1 MTESSNPKSS
11 SSEAAEEAEAAT
23 SAGAVEATTSAATA
37 ETAGSAETAEAAEA
51 TANAGGAEAAK
62 AADAATTA
70 GGVTDEAKAGA
81 PDRATA
87 EATREA
93 ADEAKA
99 GAGAEPR
106 RAPSRRA
113 LLGWG
118 GAGLA
123 LGAAAAGGTA
133 AALRV
138 GSDASPSASTGDA
151 VPFHGAHQ
159 AGIATPVQD
168 RLHFASFDV
177 TTTDRAAL
185 VKLLQEWTAAAA
197 AMTAGHEV
205 GAGAISANEELPP
218 DDTGEALGLKPSR
231 LTLTFGVGPGLFEKD
246 GKDRF
251 GLKARRPQALI
262 DLPAFPGDNLDAAR
276 SGGDLCVQACAD
288 DPQVAVHAI
297 RNLARIGMGRVAIRW
312 SQLGF
317 GKTSSTTPDA
327 QTPRNMMGFK
337 DGTRN
342 IAGDDTA
349 RLDKHVWVGQKD
361 GPDWMVGGSY
371 LVARRIRMHIETWDR
386 TSLAEQEDVFGRDK
400 SEGAPVGKQ
409 REHDEPLLKAMKP
422 DAHVRLAHP
431 DSNNGVTILRR
442 GYSFTDG
449 TDGLGRLDAGLFFI
463 AYQRDVRDGFV
474 PLQTNLSRHDAL
486 NEYIQHVGSAVFAVP
501 PGVRDKGDWWG
512 KALFV

>member
-1 MTESSNPKSS
+1 MTDKTDETGSTTTATTTATADSP
-11 SSEAAEEAEAAT
+11 EAAQ
-23 SAGAVEATTSAATA
+23 
-37 ETAGSAETAEAAEA
+37 GSA
-51 TANAGGAEAAK
+51 K
-62 AADAATTA
+62 
-70 GGVTDEAKAGA
+70 
-81 PDRATA
+81 
-87 EATREA
+87 
-93 ADEAKA
+93 
-99 GAGAEPR
+99 
-106 RAPSRRA
+106 PSRRSV
-113 LLGWG
+113 LGWG

-123 LGAAAAGGTA
+123 LGAAVAGGTA
-133 AALRV
+133 TALRL
-138 GSDASPSASTGDA
+138 GEDAAPAASAGDA
-151 VPFHGAHQ
+151 VPFLGEHQ

-168 RLHFASFDV
+168 RLHFAAFDV

-185 VKLLQEWTAAAA
+185 VKMLREWTAAAA
-197 AMTAGHEV
+197 RMTAGHEV
-205 GAGAISANEELPP
+205 GEGAVQDNDELPP

-251 GLKARRPQALI
+251 GLKDRRPKALI

-297 RNLARIGMGRVAIRW
+297 RNLARIGMGKVAIRW

-342 IAGDDTA
+342 IAGTDTD
-349 RLDKHVWVGQKD
+349 RLAKHVWVGEKE

-400 SEGAPVGKQ
+400 AEGAPVGKQ

-463 AYQRDVRDGFV
+463 AYQKDVRDGFV
-474 PLQTNLSRHDAL
+474 PLQANLARNDAL

-512 KALFV
+512 KALFA